1 MGVFLLFMLRSA
13 IWRGVGRVST
23 SRWNVSSSIPL
34 HLKSSFN
41 QTPTST
47 FIRYNSNLQ
56 EKDLGNRIDPVESL
70 DMKSELTANDSSIIE
85 EHVSDASQI
94 AEYDFS
100 SFIHI
105 LGGSLMQ
112 IHDVYQVPWY
122 ALIMGTSV
130 VVKTLRDSIPEGREK
145 AMRVGQAVKEHYA
158 SKGISTTKMMSSMF
172 LQMPLTIYMFFEV
185 RALAISKVPG
195 MADEGLLWFTNL
207 SVPDPLFLL
216 PVCSTCLFLANA
228 KLSHMYAQRLG
239 LSPNPTTELMQKVFT
254 YIFPF
259 MGILL
264 AFLPAASQ
272 LLIVS
277 NAFLQFAMVLL
288 FRIKA
293 FRTIF
298 KLPPNIGVNF
308 SLTHSDPKK
317 VVAAFG
323 KDFINTAPPPLN
335 KKFKKSFL
343 ERTADKLK
351 Q

>member
-1 MGVFLLFMLRSA
+1 
-13 IWRGVGRVST
+13 
-23 SRWNVSSSIPL
+23 
-34 HLKSSFN
+34 
-41 QTPTST
+41 
-47 FIRYNSNLQ
+47 
-56 EKDLGNRIDPVESL
+56 
-70 DMKSELTANDSSIIE
+70 MKSELTANDSSIIE

-130 VVKTLRDSIPEGREK
+130 VVKTLVGPFQVYGAAASAKMAKEERVVKSIRDSIPEGREK

-343 ERTADKLK
+343 ERTADKFVLWNNRGVSRSFSSHT
-351 Q
+351 